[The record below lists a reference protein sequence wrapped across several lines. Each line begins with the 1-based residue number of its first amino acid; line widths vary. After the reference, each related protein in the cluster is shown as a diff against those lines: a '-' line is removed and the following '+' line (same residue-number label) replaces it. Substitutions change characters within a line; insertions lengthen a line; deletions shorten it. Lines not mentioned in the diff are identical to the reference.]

1 MKKAISI
8 YNDGTIGIMSCS
20 VQAVATLTGP
30 GGQYSA
36 EWGTR
41 EIEKRTPASPLA
53 LVQEYTK
60 AMIHGGLTES
70 AAIDLL
76 QRMADVSV
84 EQGQEKAC
92 VARHQVDDADL
103 PTDRYFRNAWEWEE

>member
-1 MKKAISI
+1 MKIAISVFD
-8 YNDGTIGIMSCS
+8 DGTIGITSCS
-20 VQAVATLTGP
+20 VASVAVLTGP

-53 LVQEYTK
+53 LVQEYTNAK
-60 AMIHGGLTES
+60 INGGLTES

-76 QRMADVSV
+76 QRMANVSI
-84 EQGQEKAC
+84 ERSQGKAC
-92 VARHQVDDADL
+92 VARHQVEDTDL
-103 PTDRYFRNAWEWEE
+103 PSDRYFRDAWEWSD